1 MIKFLNADLQK
12 AYSIAEHAD
21 VATPPDSLLLYSISY
36 LPTDEN
42 KKQAFAYKKEHP
54 QSFMLDDT
62 ECGKKLLAL
71 NLDTA
76 NQNQNPP
83 EELMKIWAVAS
94 RRFIMAASGNVTA
107 FVENAD
113 VRSTFVSVELPLIL
127 QNDHIQYINGI
138 AKHKFAQQWPSIL
151 AKLDNKLLTY

>member
-1 MIKFLNADLQK
+1 MSVDLQK
-12 AYSIAEHAD
+12 AYAIAEHAD

-62 ECGKKLLAL
+62 ECGKKLIAL

-76 NQNQNPP
+76 KQNQNPP

-107 FVENAD
+107 FVKNAD
-113 VRSTFVSVELPLIL
+113 ARSTFVSVELPLIL
-127 QNDHIQYINGI
+127 QNLHIHSINGMDKNDFAATYFAESLSSMP
-138 AKHKFAQQWPSIL
+138 AK
-151 AKLDNKLLTY
+151 